1 MTFPPATPPLKP
13 LDLTPASRAGG
24 TLRPL
29 TAADMARGGGTVR
42 PLAASDLTRAG
53 LHAGAPGNQ
62 HDQLVEQTRKWVGQT
77 FFGTLLK
84 QMSDSPFKS
93 EMFSGGRGGEAFSSM
108 HHQMLA
114 ERMARGAG
122 AKLVNSIVR
131 RIEAK
136 AAYQKQQAGAQPV
149 PPAPAAGEGG
159 GARPRGDNTGNTS
172 KNGGGHVPA
181 AARA

>member
-29 TAADMARGGGTVR
+29 TAADMTRGGGTVR
-42 PLAASDLTRAG
+42 PLTASDLTRAG
-53 LHAGAPGNQ
+53 LRAGAPGNQ

-136 AAYQKQQAGAQPV
+136 TAYQKQQADAPSV
-149 PPAPAAGEGG
+149 PPAPAAAESG
-159 GARPRGDNTGNTS
+159 GARPRGRDANQ
-172 KNGGGHVPA
+172 NGRSHVPA

>member
-1 MTFPPATPPLKP
+1 MTFPPATPPLQP

-24 TLRPL
+24 V
-29 TAADMARGGGTVR
+29 VR
-42 PLAASDLTRAG
+42 PLDATDLTRVGRHTAV
-53 LHAGAPGNQ
+53 PQ
-62 HDQLVEQTRKWVGQT
+62 TKHDQLVEQTQKWVGQA

-84 QMSDSPFKS
+84 QMSNSPFKS

-108 HHQMLA
+108 HHQHLA
-114 ERMARGAG
+114 ERMSRGAG

-136 AAYQKQQAGAQPV
+136 AAYQKQQGDATAVPPAPATV
-149 PPAPAAGEGG
+149 PPAPAAGGSN
-159 GARPRGDNTGNTS
+159 GARPRGRDTN
-172 KNGGGHVPA
+172 KNGRSYVPA